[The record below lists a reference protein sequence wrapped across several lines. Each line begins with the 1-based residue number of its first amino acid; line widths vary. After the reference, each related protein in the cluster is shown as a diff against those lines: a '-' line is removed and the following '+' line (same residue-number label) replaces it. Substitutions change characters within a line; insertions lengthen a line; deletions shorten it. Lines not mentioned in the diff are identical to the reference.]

1 MPELL
6 RKHCTVFE
14 LEENEIALNQHELDT
29 GEYRRESLEAFINA
43 ARNSAQNTT
52 NDYAEALM
60 AQSPEILD
68 IVEWTKVPMDDWLTF
83 SILLRNTIVEMV
95 NRLLQNTR

>member
-1 MPELL
+1 M
-6 RKHCTVFE
+6 RSIST
-14 LEENEIALNQHELDT
+14 NWT
-29 GEYRRESLEAFINA
+29 RESTAENHWKRLSTPPVILP
-43 ARNSAQNTT
+43 RDTT